1 MESGQRGKTSNKK
14 KAGYKVEQ
22 FLEDLQKTIDVTI
35 KSPAKEE
42 YETVV
47 KCKHGNLAWV
57 NQRKDWISV
66 SIFPPISLDKNN
78 GSWKTIKVKTAK
90 DGLKLISELKDR
102 IDLFKPR
109 KTTQGS

>member
-1 MESGQRGKTSNKK
+1 LNSKKTNSK

-22 FLEDLQKTIDVTI
+22 FLGDLQKTIDVTI
-35 KSPAKEE
+35 KEPKKEG
-42 YETVV
+42 YETVI

-57 NQRKDWISV
+57 NQRKDWVAV

-102 IDLFKPR
+102 IDSYTPKA
-109 KTTQGS
+109 K

>member
-1 MESGQRGKTSNKK
+1 MKLSSKKTNVK
-14 KAGYKVEQ
+14 KAGYGTEQ
-22 FLEDLQKTIDVTI
+22 FLDDLQKAIDVTI
-35 KSPAKEE
+35 KEPKKEG
-42 YETVV
+42 YETVI

-57 NQRKDWISV
+57 NQRKNWVSV

-102 IDLFKPR
+102 IDSYAPKA
-109 KTTQGS
+109 K

>member
-1 MESGQRGKTSNKK
+1 MSGKKTNSR
-14 KAGYKVEQ
+14 KAGYKTER

-35 KSPAKEE
+35 KSPAKDG
-42 YETVV
+42 YETVI
-47 KCKHGNLAWV
+47 KCKHGNLCWV
-57 NQRKDWISV
+57 NQRKDWVSV

-109 KTTQGS
+109 KTMQGS